1 MLGSA
6 DQEDVSFLDFIGE
19 DRLPCRVEIRS
30 PVFSIG
36 RGYDNDLRIED
47 SHVSRRH
54 VEIVRIEKH
63 RYLLRDKKS
72 KGGSFVNGERI
83 QECELKSGDEIVLGG
98 FTDGKLTFS
107 FSSKSAVTGMLS
119 TIDSLETARQTSDS

>member
-1 MLGSA
+1 MIGSA
-6 DQEDVSFLDFIGE
+6 DQEDVFFLDFIGE
-19 DRLPCRVEIRS
+19 DHLPCRVEIRS

-83 QECELKSGDEIVLGG
+83 QECELKPGDEIVLVG
-98 FTDGKLTFS
+98 FIAGKLTFGV
-107 FSSKSAVTGMLS
+107 FWKTAATGM
-119 TIDSLETARQTSDS
+119 I